1 MDRERSEGDT
11 TMGQLTSKTDSQIQ
25 RDVLEELKWNTRVK
39 ETDIGVE
46 VAGGIVTLTGTVD
59 SWTARVIAQ
68 DAAHRVAGVLD
79 VANDIRVKPP
89 GSYERSDTDIAR
101 AVRSALEWDV
111 LVPHQ
116 QIRTTVSNGVV
127 TLEGTVDYWSQYDDA
142 AHCVRN
148 LAGVT
153 EVRNLI
159 CVEPPVPAVS
169 PQAVRRTIELALE
182 RHAEHAAKHVQ
193 IAISD
198 GRVIL
203 TGEVP
208 SWAERNAVEGAV
220 RGTPGVRTI
229 DNNLRIHA

>member
-1 MDRERSEGDT
+1 
-11 TMGQLTSKTDSQIQ
+11 MGQLTSKTDSQIQ

-59 SWTARVIAQ
+59 SWTVRVVAQ
-68 DAAHRVAGVLD
+68 EAAHRVAGVLD
-79 VANDIRVKPP
+79 VANNIQVKLP
-89 GSYERSDTDIAR
+89 GSHERSDTDIAR

-111 LVPHQ
+111 LVPQ
-116 QIRTTVSNGVV
+116 ERIRTTVSNGVV
-127 TLEGTVDYWSQYDDA
+127 TLEGSVHYWSQCDDA

-148 LAGVT
+148 LAGVR

-159 CVEPPVPAVS
+159 SVEPSVFAPS
-169 PQAVRRTIELALE
+169 PEAVRRTIERALE

-193 IAISD
+193 VAISD
-198 GRVIL
+198 GKVIL
-203 TGEVP
+203 KGQVP

-220 RGTPGVRTI
+220 RGTPGVRKI
-229 DNNLRIHA
+229 DNQLRIQG